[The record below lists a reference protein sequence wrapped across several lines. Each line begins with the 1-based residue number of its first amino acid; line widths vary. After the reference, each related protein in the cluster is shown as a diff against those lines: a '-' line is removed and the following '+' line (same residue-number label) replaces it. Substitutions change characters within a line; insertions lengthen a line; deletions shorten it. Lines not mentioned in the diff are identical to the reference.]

1 MILECGD
8 VMSQQATA
16 TKARFFMAFAHPIR
30 LQILEEL
37 KDGERCVYELVQ
49 SVKSA
54 SQSQVSNH
62 LACLDDCGLV
72 SSRREWR
79 KIYYRLADPKIARF
93 LKIADEIAPQV
104 ASRIAVCPDITPN
117 TGQERR

>member
-1 MILECGD
+1 MND
-8 VMSQQATA
+8 HATT
-16 TKARFFMAFAHPIR
+16 TKVRFFMAFAHPIR

-37 KDGERCVYELVQ
+37 KGGERCVRELVQ
-49 SVKSA
+49 SVKGA

-93 LKIADEIAPQV
+93 LKIADEIGPRIT
-104 ASRIAVCPDITPN
+104 SRIAVCPDIASN
-117 TGQERR
+117 TGQEGR

>member
-1 MILECGD
+1 MMIQE
-8 VMSQQATA
+8 TI
-16 TKARFFMAFAHPIR
+16 TKVQLFTAFAHPIR

-37 KDGERCVYELVQ
+37 KEGEKCVCELVQ
-49 SVKSA
+49 SVGNA

-79 KIYYRLADPKIARF
+79 RIYYRLADPRIAQF
-93 LKIADEIAPQV
+93 LKIADEIARRV
-104 ASRIAVCPDITPN
+104 ASRIAVCPDMASN
-117 TGQERR
+117 TG

>member
-1 MILECGD
+1 MTD
-8 VMSQQATA
+8 QATT
-16 TKARFFMAFAHPIR
+16 TKVQFFMAFAHPIR

-37 KDGERCVYELVQ
+37 KEGERCVCELVQ
-49 SVKSA
+49 SVKGA

-79 KIYYRLADPKIARF
+79 KIYYRLADPKIARL
-93 LKIADEIAPQV
+93 LKIADEIALRV
-104 ASRIAVCPDITPN
+104 ASKIAVCPDIAPN
-117 TGQERR
+117 TGEEGR